1 MVVFFIGLSGAHHHN
16 DSSCSSGPDSPHH
29 HGLVQQAKDHQHL
42 VDGGSGG
49 GAGDDGMLP
58 RAQYISASCVVFTN
72 YSGDTSTVVDEHFS
86 RALNFSNKD
95 SKGEFLF
102 FYYL

>member
-1 MVVFFIGLSGAHHHN
+1 M
-16 DSSCSSGPDSPHH
+16 
-29 HGLVQQAKDHQHL
+29 

-86 RALNFSNKD
+86 RALNFSNKE

-102 FYYL
+102 IFLILTLYCQTDGNYIKTIKYNHRRKKAPPSILKTTI